1 MRATKETKHEQTLH
15 LEPEL
20 SEKERSERENRSVGT
35 EETGKREKQEQ
46 KLKFKRLDKGQRY
59 WWGEGK
65 NGVTERQV

>member
-35 EETGKREKQEQ
+35 EETGKREMKVATG
-46 KLKFKRLDKGQRY
+46 RLHLQQGLSVFES
-59 WWGEGK
+59 GEVCIQ
-65 NGVTERQV
+65 N